1 MEDFQIR
8 LLNERNEL
16 KERLTKLKIALLT
29 DNFRSK
35 VGVRQYNLMVKQCR
49 HMKGYLSTLEER
61 IKNLGI
67 DDSNN

>member
-16 KERLTKLKIALLT
+16 KERLTKLKTALLT

-61 IKNLGI
+61 IKDIGI